1 MSEKVI
7 NRTTGYQDINDYIDK
22 YERMYAPWITGFD
35 DIQSLAKVLDLKVSD
50 NFSTAE
56 LFKKYRP
63 NRSLE
68 SNIFKFYFVCTL
80 EKL

>member
-1 MSEKVI
+1 
-7 NRTTGYQDINDYIDK
+7 
-22 YERMYAPWITGFD
+22 MYAPWITGFD
-35 DIQSLAKVLDLKVSD
+35 DIQSLAKDLGLEVSD